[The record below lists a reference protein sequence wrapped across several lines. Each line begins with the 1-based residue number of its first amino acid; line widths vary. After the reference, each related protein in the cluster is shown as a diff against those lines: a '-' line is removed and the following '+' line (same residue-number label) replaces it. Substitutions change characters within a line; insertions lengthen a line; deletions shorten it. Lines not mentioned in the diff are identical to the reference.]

1 MGVAKA
7 FNSDLR
13 LIHVASPVIVAS
25 PMAVI
30 PQSVYDELGVYEKS
44 ELERMAAAIDRPKGT
59 VTTVVRIGGVYPE
72 LLAEATRMAGR
83 SHHRGRAQALDGDL
97 SPGLERRR
105 HRAPRDLHGD
115 GRAQRQEGQFA
126 LMRGRGG
133 FAAPGRETPAEGK
146 TYDCYR
152 PFRLEEG
159 DAARRALERVS
170 GGIEPARL
178 RVPRA
183 ADGSRTDRRRGLE
196 SPPRRMFRT
205 SLLGRRTAAART
217 SGASPRRAR
226 RLHLGVRI
234 RIGRAS
240 ATTRKP
246 AIASATTSSASA
258 NTCRSAKRANSCL
271 SGSSS
276 VS

>member
-1 MGVAKA
+1 MFRKILLPIDVAEPEIAKEAIDVAVGVAKA

-13 LIHVASPVIVAS
+13 LIHVASPIIVAS

-72 LLAEATRMAGR
+72 LLAEADRMASR

-126 LMRGRGG
+126 LTGAGR
-133 FAAPGRETPAEGK
+133 RV
-146 TYDCYR
+146 
-152 PFRLEEG
+152 
-159 DAARRALERVS
+159 RRAGKRN
-170 GGIEPARL
+170 A
-178 RVPRA
+178 
-183 ADGSRTDRRRGLE
+183 SR
-196 SPPRRMFRT
+196 
-205 SLLGRRTAAART
+205 
-217 SGASPRRAR
+217 
-226 RLHLGVRI
+226 
-234 RIGRAS
+234 
-240 ATTRKP
+240 RKD
-246 AIASATTSSASA
+246 I
-258 NTCRSAKRANSCL
+258 
-271 SGSSS
+271 
-276 VS
+276 